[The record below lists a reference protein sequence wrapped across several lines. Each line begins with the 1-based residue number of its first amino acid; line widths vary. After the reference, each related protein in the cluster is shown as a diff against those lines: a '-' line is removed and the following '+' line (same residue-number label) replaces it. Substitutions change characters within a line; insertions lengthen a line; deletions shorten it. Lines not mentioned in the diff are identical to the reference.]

1 MSRQLAEADQTNA
14 GWQRDLLVS
23 FTKMAEFFEGQGDRA
38 QALPYAQQSL
48 AVAERLAA
56 LDPTNATWQ
65 NHVKFARARVTRLR
79 G

>member
-1 MSRQLAEADQTNA
+1 
-14 GWQRDLLVS
+14 
-23 FTKMAEFFEGQGDRA
+23 MAEFFEGQGDRA

-48 AVAERLAA
+48 AIAERLAA